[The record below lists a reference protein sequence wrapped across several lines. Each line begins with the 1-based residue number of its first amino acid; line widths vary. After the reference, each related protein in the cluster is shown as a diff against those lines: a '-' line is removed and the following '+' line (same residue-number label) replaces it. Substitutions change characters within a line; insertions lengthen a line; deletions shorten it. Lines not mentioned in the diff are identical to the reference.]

1 MRTLT
6 CVALLSLCGTSTVL
20 GQEPVYRNSLG
31 MEFIR
36 IEPGSMQV
44 GVFQPV
50 CPSPTTGRGAPAPP
64 AGPDRE
70 GGPPPVGRGGGR
82 GPTDPRAAW
91 SAEDYARCAELVA
104 ADSSNGFSVTIAKP
118 FYLGKYE
125 VTQEQW
131 TKVMGTNPSVFQG
144 AKVSDDASKHP
155 VDNVTWADAQAFI
168 KKLNAMDRTSIYRLP
183 TEFEWEYAGRAG
195 DAGQTS
201 WTVIRQVAVLGRG
214 GARGPTGKATTAA
227 VGSKPANAWG
237 LHDMLG
243 NVWEWVDDYYN
254 DKLFADPKPP
264 IRGTV
269 RVLKGGGFLS
279 DVKNAI
285 YATHAAGPG
294 SGFDV
299 GFRVARDAR

>member
-6 CVALLSLCGTSTVL
+6 GVAILSLCATSTVF
-20 GQEPVYRNSLG
+20 GQEQVYRNSLG
-31 MEFIR
+31 MEFVR
-36 IEPGSMQV
+36 IEPGTMQV

-91 SAEDYARCAELVA
+91 SEDDYKRCAELVA
-104 ADSSNGFSVTIAKP
+104 ADSSPGFTVSIAKP

-144 AKVSDDASKHP
+144 AKVSGDASSHP

-168 KKLNAMDRTSIYRLP
+168 KKLNALDRTSVYRLP

-201 WTVIRQVAVLGRG
+201 WAVIRQVAVLGRG
-214 GARGPTGKATTAA
+214 GARGPTGKATTAP

-264 IRGTV
+264 TRGTV